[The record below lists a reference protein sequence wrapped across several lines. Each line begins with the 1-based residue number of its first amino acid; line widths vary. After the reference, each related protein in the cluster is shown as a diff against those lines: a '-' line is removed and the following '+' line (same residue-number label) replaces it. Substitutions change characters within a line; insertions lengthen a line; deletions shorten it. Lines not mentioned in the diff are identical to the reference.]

1 MKYNDGHTNSR
12 WAIFQEKVAAE
23 LLRRGLV
30 DTEAEG
36 LLFAGDL
43 DLSFEQDYSPV
54 DLSQWDALIQR
65 DADEYEKDLKRE
77 A

>member
-12 WAIFQEKVAAE
+12 WRIFQEKVAAE

-36 LLFAGDL
+36 LLFASDL

>member
-43 DLSFEQDYSPV
+43 DLSFEHDFNPV
-54 DLSQWDALIQR
+54 HMDQWDALIKR
-65 DADEYEKDLKRE
+65 DADEYEKDLNRE